1 MRRFWI
7 AIEPLP
13 YPSGLNLGCG
23 VTAETEEEAAAIL
36 LERAA
41 ALNDA
46 VSIRSITPDVDVST
60 LDKGHVVLNIG
71 DIFSKGIWWPKGY
84 GDR

>member
-13 YPSGLNLGCG
+13 YASNLNLGCG
-23 VTAETEEEAAAIL
+23 VTAETEEEAVAIL

-41 ALNDA
+41 ASNDA
-46 VSIRSITPDVDVST
+46 VSIRSITLDVDVST
-60 LDKGHVVLNIG
+60 LDDRHVLPNVGNI
-71 DIFSKGIWWPKGY
+71 FRKGIWWPQGY
-84 GDR
+84 GDS